1 MERFKW
7 TPEPRPKFLV
17 NGQVTGTADLPHAI
31 QNRAFLYGDGF
42 FESVRICYGKPQL
55 IPFHWN
61 RIQSSLRAHKMDASG
76 WNLFHFELALHE
88 LCDAN
93 GIDEGGRIRL
103 TFFRDGGGRYT
114 PNTDKLCWIG
124 EAEKL
129 PHCEFVLNEQG
140 LAVDVFPEMKK
151 LQDPL
156 ANFKNIS
163 ASIYVQA
170 GLWAKEQ
177 ALEDALLKNTG
188 NHIIEST
195 RSNLFLVSNGV
206 LYTPGLDGG
215 PVGGVMRAAIINL
228 ALKEGYKVYE
238 CNISPQEMLRADE
251 MFLTNAIRGIQWVA
265 RYRSKRYFNATSK
278 ELIGLLNAGITR

>member
-55 IPFHWN
+55 VPFHWN

-195 RSNLFLVSNGV
+195 TIQLVFGEQRCAVHTRSRRRTCRRCNARCDHQLGV
-206 LYTPGLDGG
+206 ERR
-215 PVGGVMRAAIINL
+215 VQ
-228 ALKEGYKVYE
+228 
-238 CNISPQEMLRADE
+238 SLR
-251 MFLTNAIRGIQWVA
+251 MQHLTTGDAPCR
-265 RYRSKRYFNATSK
+265 
-278 ELIGLLNAGITR
+278 

>member
-55 IPFHWN
+55 VPFHWN

-103 TFFRDGGGRYT
+103 TFFETEVGDTRRI
-114 PNTDKLCWIG
+114 PINF
-124 EAEKL
+124 A
-129 PHCEFVLNEQG
+129 G
-140 LAVDVFPEMKK
+140 LARPKNC
-151 LQDPL
+151 PT
-156 ANFKNIS
+156 ANLS
-163 ASIYVQA
+163 
-170 GLWAKEQ
+170 
-177 ALEDALLKNTG
+177 
-188 NHIIEST
+188 
-195 RSNLFLVSNGV
+195 
-206 LYTPGLDGG
+206 
-215 PVGGVMRAAIINL
+215 
-228 ALKEGYKVYE
+228 
-238 CNISPQEMLRADE
+238 
-251 MFLTNAIRGIQWVA
+251 
-265 RYRSKRYFNATSK
+265 
-278 ELIGLLNAGITR
+278 